1 MNSQNDI
8 MIRYIDGEMTEK
20 ERILFEEQIRISP
33 ELQKQVASF
42 RSINEAFNVYS
53 QPVADEDYFRNMVPG
68 FRSRLPGKLKR
79 FPMQGVAFGTVSL
92 VIASMF
98 LFLLLNKS
106 DNMGKIA
113 ENLNEHQLTELIN
126 TYSSDKTVGEVVAT
140 EVSSDA
146 ATESVVDTLYIKELN
161 VAPEAVSYY
170 FADRRSDLSSVISDI
185 NQEEAD
191 NIYNEMINKKYY

>member
-1 MNSQNDI
+1 